1 LKILRGNQK
10 LTDISVLGFAMLIIV
25 IIGSRLSPLDA
36 FAVTGTETSSESVN
50 KKLQITSDKLVS
62 NQNELYITFTG
73 HVKAIHG
80 LTTVNS
86 DHLRIF
92 YTKGGAGKTSPGEEN
107 IKKIVA
113 TGNVIIELSEGIAEC
128 DRAVYLTKTKTITL
142 TGKNTRIRKEKN
154 YITGKKI
161 TIYQDTGQIIV
172 DGNSDARVN
181 AVFHPE
187 TDAQYFD
194 LK

>member
-92 YTKGGAGKTSPGEEN
+92 YTKGGGRQN
-107 IKKIVA
+107 I
-113 TGNVIIELSEGIAEC
+113 
-128 DRAVYLTKTKTITL
+128 
-142 TGKNTRIRKEKN
+142 TR
-154 YITGKKI
+154 
-161 TIYQDTGQIIV
+161 
-172 DGNSDARVN
+172 
-181 AVFHPE
+181 
-187 TDAQYFD
+187 
-194 LK
+194 